1 MASVRECP
9 YVRLINKRLRLVV
22 AILFL
27 LWLLNPSLTHSGAS
41 DGQIIVNQGRYGSYY
56 HLSLALKADAID
68 FAQSDRVARSGG
80 QFELRLRRQK
90 FPVPAPKCRGPIILR
105 MPWTSPQAREAKEK
119 ITVKEGLLKRIWALE
134 KHPNETLSV
143 VIELNPYV
151 EVVSHTPLKVQLTQ
165 CNVFFRDA
173 YGAYVDET
181 GPVNVSR

>member
-22 AILFL
+22 AIPF
-27 LWLLNPSLTHSGAS
+27 LWLLSSSEIHGGAP
-41 DGQIIVNQGRYGSYY
+41 DAQIVVNEGRYGPFY
-56 HLSLALKADAID
+56 HLRLELRADAID
-68 FAQSDRVARSGG
+68 FKQSDRAARSGG
-80 QFELRLRRQK
+80 QFELRLRQEK
-90 FPVPAPKCRGPIILR
+90 FPVPAPNCRGSIILR
-105 MPWTSPQAREAKEK
+105 MPWTSPQSVEAKKK
-119 ITVKEGLLKRIWALE
+119 IAAKEDLLKRIWTLE
-134 KHPNETLSV
+134 KHPNEALPV

-181 GPVNVSR
+181 GPVKVPR